1 MIWIRNEISGEDMG
15 EDVVYESTT
24 LTDHAKRKTT
34 LNSKQLNRQPRPD
47 KSIEQNCNLLILF
60 INIFFNLF

>member
-1 MIWIRNEISGEDMG
+1 MG

-34 LNSKQLNRQPRPD
+34 LSSKQLNRQPRPD
-47 KSIEQNCNLLILF
+47 KSIENCNLLILF
-60 INIFFNLF
+60 INIFLIYFKFSMLKVGKLK

>member
-1 MIWIRNEISGEDMG
+1 MG

-47 KSIEQNCNLLILF
+47 KSIENCNLLILF
-60 INIFFNLF
+60 INIFLIYFKFAMLKVGKLK